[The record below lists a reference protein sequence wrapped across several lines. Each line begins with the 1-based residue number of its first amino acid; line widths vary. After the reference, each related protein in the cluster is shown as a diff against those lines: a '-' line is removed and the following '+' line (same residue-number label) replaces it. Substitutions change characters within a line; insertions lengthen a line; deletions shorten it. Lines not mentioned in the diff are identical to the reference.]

1 MCNFNLYIVC
11 SVLSDLTYIDFQ
23 PNSSHLSLLKWTDS
37 KGFKGEL
44 RILNKVC
51 SKWKDV
57 ASLLGFK
64 HEEMKEIERNNFS
77 DCKECCREILTSWV
91 EQGRGQDQY
100 SFTWDG
106 IYQLLEDLEC
116 SATARRLK
124 EAQTIL
130 QS

>member
-1 MCNFNLYIVC
+1 M
-11 SVLSDLTYIDFQ
+11 
-23 PNSSHLSLLKWTDS
+23 
-37 KGFKGEL
+37 
-44 RILNKVC
+44 
-51 SKWKDV
+51 

-64 HEEMKEIERNNFS
+64 QEEMKEIERNNS
-77 DCKECCREILTSWV
+77 RDCKECCRGILTSWV

-116 SATARRLK
+116 SAAARTLK